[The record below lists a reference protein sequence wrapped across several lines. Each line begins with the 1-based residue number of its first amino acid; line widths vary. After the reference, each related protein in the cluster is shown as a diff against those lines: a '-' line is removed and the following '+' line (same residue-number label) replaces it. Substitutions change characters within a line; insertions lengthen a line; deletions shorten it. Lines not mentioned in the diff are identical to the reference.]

1 VKPLTADDAEQA
13 VEVTTGQEIVVRL
26 EENPTTGYRWIVDE
40 LVGHLTTV
48 SSEFEAPGTQR
59 PGAGG
64 HRVIA
69 LRASGS
75 GPAELRVRYARPSG
89 GETSDAQRLRFRFVV
104 KPA

>member
-1 VKPLTADDAEQA
+1 MKPLTADDAEQA
-13 VEVTTGQEIVVRL
+13 IEVTTGEEIVVML
-26 EENPTTGYRWIVDE
+26 VENPTTGYRWVVDE

-48 SSEFEAPGTQR
+48 SSEFQAPETQR

-64 HRVIA
+64 HRAIA
-69 LRASGS
+69 IRATGS
-75 GPAELRVRYARPSG
+75 GPAELRVRYARPWG